1 MQLFDDSKDAS
12 LLSNG
17 ALGEIQEESRTPCK
31 TSEKTQDIASV
42 CASENVVKTES
53 DSTIS
58 ETESA
63 KGDQGLLFKETH
75 FVDSETSNSGSSQ
88 STDRVTEASSCSTL
102 ESIQLDV
109 EKDEHVVHGHQQVT
123 DTHGETE
130 SKTETEQIETKTET
144 ETSDEQNA
152 SEATKAITSRNV
164 CSEAAVK
171 AEGKDEIETAQN
183 PPAVEERSHIVSY
196 RVENRTECV
205 KLLIQKH
212 ISTRCSEFLR

>member
-17 ALGEIQEESRTPCK
+17 ALGEIQEESRTPCE

-75 FVDSETSNSGSSQ
+75 FVDSETSNTGSSQ
-88 STDRVTEASSCSTL
+88 STDQAMEASSCSTL

-130 SKTETEQIETKTET
+130 SKTETEEIETETKTET
-144 ETSDEQNA
+144 ETSDEQSA
-152 SEATKAITSRNV
+152 SEASEAITSRNV
-164 CSEAAVK
+164 CSKAAVK
-171 AEGKDEIETAQN
+171 AEGKDEVETAQN
-183 PPAVEERSHIVSY
+183 PPAIEETSHIVSY
-196 RVENRTECV
+196 TIKGKRWKKR
-205 KLLIQKH
+205 K
-212 ISTRCSEFLR
+212 